1 MGSFVKKLTNILHAN
16 DKTCKKCNDICNVIH
31 FKQNFKNWT
40 SGNNNIDK
48 FIKNTQL
55 SAHNFSFSKALEWIP
70 YNRFFDVKHII
81 NDNEFNKVYRANWI
95 DGCIGEW
102 DNNIQEWRGNNQNM
116 LVTLKNLNNLNNIA
130 SEFNEIAL
138 YHEVYG
144 ITQDPET
151 TNYMMVLDDVCE
163 KCKNVCNAIRFQRNF
178 RNWTSGNIYID
189 KFIQDKQLLVHDNYE
204 VFKKILEWIPY
215 NKFYNNTYNAKSRF
229 GKVYRANWID
239 GCIDNWDVDNQ
250 NWKRRDQNMVVV
262 LKSLK
267 NLSNITLKINEI
279 ARCHEVYG
287 ITQDPETEY
296 YMLVWNEICKEC
308 KVMCNAMYFLRNF
321 KNWTSGNKNIDKFI
335 KGTQLLVHNQCS
347 IKALEWI
354 PYDRLCNIKHIAK
367 SEFYK
372 VYGAN
377 WIDGCIDE
385 WDSHNQNWS
394 RIDQN
399 IFVALK
405 SLNNLNNIELEF
417 NEIATHHEV
426 YGITQDPE
434 TNDYMLV
441 WNEICKKCKDMCN
454 AMYFLQNFSNW
465 TSGDNDINK
474 LIQDSQLS
482 DHSYTCHA
490 LEWIPYD
497 RFCNI
502 KHIAENEFG
511 EVYRANWIDG
521 CIDNWD
527 NYNQN
532 WRRVQNMFVV
542 LKSIDGLKNV
552 ILELNKVNEHRKIC
566 GITQDPKTKKYMI
579 VLNKGCEKC
588 NRVCNVIHFQRN
600 FKNWT
605 SGNRNVD
612 KFIQDVQLSAHTNN
626 GLEWIPYDK
635 FYNITYIA
643 KGGFGKVYK
652 ANWIDGCIDKWDSYN
667 QNWKRRDQNMFV
679 ALKRLND
686 SKDVTLEFM
695 NEVASHF
702 KVNLGKNIIKL
713 FGLSQDPVT
722 RNYIMVLDYAKNG
735 SLRNYLD
742 TNYIKLS
749 WNYKFGY
756 LEYLATGLEHIHKN
770 ELIHRDLH
778 SGNVLVFNYAKI
790 TDMGLCKPADYDTS
804 ENNVYGILPYVAPE
818 ILRGQSYTKASDI
831 YSLGIIMY
839 ELISGLPPYH
849 DMSHNNNL
857 AIKICQGLRP
867 RFNIKVPQSIVYL
880 IKRCLDANPSNR
892 PIAKTINEILSQ
904 WCYGPSEELQK
915 QIEEAEEINNNLQT
929 SIIPS
934 TSLGISYKT
943 HSEAIYTSRLLN
955 FNDLPEPKN
964 SDDYYKQNDNIIS
977 EEFSG
982 IV

>member
-1 MGSFVKKLTNILHAN
+1 MTCFRRTRKYCTSIFSQMLLADHKLICCKTIIFETVSMGSFVKKLTNILHAN
-16 DKTCKKCNDICNVIH
+16 DKTC
-31 FKQNFKNWT
+31 
-40 SGNNNIDK
+40 
-48 FIKNTQL
+48 
-55 SAHNFSFSKALEWIP
+55 
-70 YNRFFDVKHII
+70 
-81 NDNEFNKVYRANWI
+81 
-95 DGCIGEW
+95 EW

-163 KCKNVCNAIRFQRNF
+163 K
-178 RNWTSGNIYID
+178 Y
-189 KFIQDKQLLVHDNYE
+189 
-204 VFKKILEWIPY
+204 
-215 NKFYNNTYNAKSRF
+215 
-229 GKVYRANWID
+229 
-239 GCIDNWDVDNQ
+239 NWDVDNQ

-296 YMLVWNEICKEC
+296 YMLVWNEICKE
-308 KVMCNAMYFLRNF
+308 Y
-321 KNWTSGNKNIDKFI
+321 
-335 KGTQLLVHNQCS
+335 
-347 IKALEWI
+347 
-354 PYDRLCNIKHIAK
+354 
-367 SEFYK
+367 
-372 VYGAN
+372 
-377 WIDGCIDE
+377 E

-552 ILELNKVNEHRKIC
+552 ILELNKVNEHRKI
-566 GITQDPKTKKYMI
+566 Y
-579 VLNKGCEKC
+579 
-588 NRVCNVIHFQRN
+588 
-600 FKNWT
+600 
-605 SGNRNVD
+605 
-612 KFIQDVQLSAHTNN
+612 
-626 GLEWIPYDK
+626 
-635 FYNITYIA
+635 
-643 KGGFGKVYK
+643 
-652 ANWIDGCIDKWDSYN
+652 
-667 QNWKRRDQNMFV
+667 
-679 ALKRLND
+679 
-686 SKDVTLEFM
+686 VTLEFM

-702 KVNLGKNIIKL
+702 KVN
-713 FGLSQDPVT
+713 
-722 RNYIMVLDYAKNG
+722 LDYAKNG

-749 WNYKFGY
+749 WNYK
-756 LEYLATGLEHIHKN
+756 
-770 ELIHRDLH
+770 
-778 SGNVLVFNYAKI
+778 
-790 TDMGLCKPADYDTS
+790 
-804 ENNVYGILPYVAPE
+804 
-818 ILRGQSYTKASDI
+818 
-831 YSLGIIMY
+831 
-839 ELISGLPPYH
+839 
-849 DMSHNNNL
+849 
-857 AIKICQGLRP
+857 
-867 RFNIKVPQSIVYL
+867 
-880 IKRCLDANPSNR
+880 CLDANPSNR

-977 EEFSG
+977 EEFSESLQVDISQLNINEDG
-982 IV
+982 KL